1 MKRDS
6 TARALSRG
14 IKASADERDL
24 LDSDSQL
31 MENEPGKENKKE
43 KDNDAKNR
51 EAAKRKRLT
60 ASNLDAIMTPGV
72 RYTCVALASQLNSST
87 RQIKASLSQLV
98 DAGTVRH
105 VQEARTGIYW
115 VPTNDEKQRFEQR
128 RSARRQQRGHTL
140 EGYDAELRRLQSLCM
155 LVRRS

>member
-31 MENEPGKENKKE
+31 MKNDPEKESEKE
-43 KDNDAKNR
+43 RDNDAKNR

-60 ASNLDAIMTPGV
+60 ASNLDAIMMPGV

-87 RQIKASLSQLV
+87 RQI
-98 DAGTVRH
+98 
-105 VQEARTGIYW
+105 
-115 VPTNDEKQRFEQR
+115 
-128 RSARRQQRGHTL
+128 RSH
-140 EGYDAELRRLQSLCM
+140 
-155 LVRRS
+155 